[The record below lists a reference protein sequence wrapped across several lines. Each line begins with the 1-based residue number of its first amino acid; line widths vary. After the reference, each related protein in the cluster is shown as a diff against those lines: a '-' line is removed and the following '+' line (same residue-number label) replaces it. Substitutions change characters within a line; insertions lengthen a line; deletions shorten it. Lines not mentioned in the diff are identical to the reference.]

1 MGAGFH
7 GGFGETYGVNR
18 ESSIDSNANS
28 MISIYPLTKSG
39 YFGEKGK
46 NCRIILTDSPQV
58 TSIDFYNRLSKGGK
72 KIQLKNG
79 KGTMAL
85 LGDGTRIVHR
95 LITKTKDS
103 PAIEITISSSS
114 NIKNQKIHFVYK
126 EHNYD

>member
-7 GGFGETYGVNR
+7 GGFGNTEGAYR
-18 ESSIDSNANS
+18 QSSIENNANS
-28 MISIYPLTKSG
+28 MKVIYPITKSG

-46 NCRIILTDSPQV
+46 NCRVIFSNSPQA
-58 TSIDFYNRLSKGGK
+58 TSADFYSRISKGGK
-72 KIQLKNG
+72 TMPLKNG
-79 KGTMAL
+79 KGTMTV

-103 PAIEITISSSS
+103 PAIEITISESP

-126 EHNYD
+126 